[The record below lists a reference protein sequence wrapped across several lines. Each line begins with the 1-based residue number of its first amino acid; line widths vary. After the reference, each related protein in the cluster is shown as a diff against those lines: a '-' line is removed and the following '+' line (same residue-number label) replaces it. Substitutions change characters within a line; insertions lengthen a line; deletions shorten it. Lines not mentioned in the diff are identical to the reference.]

1 MLIYIRRAP
10 VDLSSLASETG
21 RAERGSREPAPCVGR
36 GPPQLLC
43 WAGAGR
49 THHVRDMDNRHDEK
63 CGTPCATSHEEMK
76 VRGKDKRKRKRS
88 RSRSSSISSTSSAST
103 TTTSSSCSSSRSSS
117 SSSSRSSS
125 SGRDVSLRAT
135 SYAPAERL
143 HQIRRRTRRS
153 KEDIFRELL
162 QSTDAADSE
171 SRAWRETIN
180 EKLRMDSQERRQGQE
195 RMIKLMEDQTE
206 MLRSLIALQAEHIRA
221 QLPL

>member
-21 RAERGSREPAPCVGR
+21 RAERGNRDPAPCVGR
-36 GPPQLLC
+36 GPLQLLC
-43 WAGAGR
+43 WAGASR

-63 CGTPCATSHEEMK
+63 CGTPCATSQEEMK

-88 RSRSSSISSTSSAST
+88 RSRSSSISSTSSAGT

-125 SGRDVSLRAT
+125 SGRDVPLRAT